1 MRDFE
6 PGTFSGPVKVEWL
19 VDDSRLM
26 GVLGFFY
33 FTDSSGRVW
42 AANKG
47 DIINGASIPRI
58 FWWLTGSP
66 YVGKYRRASVIHD
79 VYCERRNR
87 PAQDVHDVFYEMMKA
102 DGVPRW
108 KAYLM
113 YQAVDKFGPRW

>member
-26 GVLGFFY
+26 RVLEFLY
-33 FTDSSGRVW
+33 YTDSSGKVW
-42 AANKG
+42 SADKG
-47 DIINGASIPRI
+47 DIINGASIPRT

-66 YVGKYRRASVIHD
+66 YVGRYRRASVIHD
-79 VYCERRNR
+79 VYCERKNR
-87 PAQDVHDVFYEMMKA
+87 PAQEVHDVFYEMMKA